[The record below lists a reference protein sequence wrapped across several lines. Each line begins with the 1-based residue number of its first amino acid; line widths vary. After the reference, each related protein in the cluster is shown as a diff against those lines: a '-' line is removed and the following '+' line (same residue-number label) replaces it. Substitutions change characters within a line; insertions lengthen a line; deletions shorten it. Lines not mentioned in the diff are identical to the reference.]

1 MTIESWK
8 QEFDRKYRK
17 LMNSG
22 DTAKMDA
29 ANEVVTDAICK
40 LDQIPKILHSQSQQG

>member
-1 MTIESWK
+1 MVESWK

-22 DTAKMDA
+22 DINKIDA
-29 ANEVVTDAICK
+29 ANEVVTDAIYK
-40 LDQIPKILHSQSQQG
+40 LDQILKPKQKVS